1 MQSPQARWRLTSHA
15 LYNKIPYTKYNLKG
29 KNTHNFGQT
38 SEIQATV
45 TYVSSFIGKHLEDFF
60 TNCVV
65 CMHLRGQFFPGKLEI
80 KNTCKFYFLVLQLLL
95 EISLTTESAK
105 SIRVK
110 EILVAIVDLR
120 K

>member
-1 MQSPQARWRLTSHA
+1 M
-15 LYNKIPYTKYNLKG
+15 
-29 KNTHNFGQT
+29 THNFGQK
-38 SEIQATV
+38 SKIQATV
-45 TYVSSFIGKHLEDFF
+45 IYLSSFIGKHLEDFF

-80 KNTCKFYFLVLQLLL
+80 KNTCKFYFLVLHFSLLL

-110 EILVAIVDLR
+110 EILVTIVDSR